1 MLSKT
6 AKLDGICSW
15 SLLAGVHCPGMYNF
29 ETGLIAEVC
38 SGCYATQGNYRF
50 PNVKAVRIQNAEEWL
65 DPAWEDAM
73 VEAIDPLEYFRW
85 FDSGDSYTL
94 RLARKILAVMQR
106 TPNTKHWFATR
117 MGKFPKFKAVLDE
130 MRALPNVAVRFS
142 ADDVGSF
149 GPEHSCMVYDSTG
162 SVPEG
167 VKACNAHVKGE
178 DKVAK
183 CHGCRDCWDKTIPVI
198 GYKAHGRKMI
208 KLLEV

>member
-6 AKLDGICSW
+6 QKLDGIYSW

-38 SGCYATQGNYRF
+38 DGCYAQQGNYRF
-50 PNVKAVRIQNAEEWL
+50 PNVQAVRIQNAEEWRREE
-65 DPAWEDAM
+65 WEDAM
-73 VEAIDPLEYFRW
+73 VEAIEPLEYFRW

-94 RLARKILAVMQR
+94 SLARKILKIMKR
-106 TPNTKHWFATR
+106 TPRTKHWFATR
-117 MGKFPKFKAVLDE
+117 MGKFPKFKQVLDE

-142 ADDVGSF
+142 ADDVGVF
-149 GPEHSCMVYDSTG
+149 GPEHSCMVYHG
-162 SVPEG
+162 AVPAG
-167 VKACNAHVKGE
+167 VKACNAYVAEG